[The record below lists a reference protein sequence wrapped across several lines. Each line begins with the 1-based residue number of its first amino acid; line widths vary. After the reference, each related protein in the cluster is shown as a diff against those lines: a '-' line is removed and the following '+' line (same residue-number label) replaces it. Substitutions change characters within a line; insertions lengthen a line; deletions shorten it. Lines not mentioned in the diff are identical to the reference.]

1 MAGRVHGAQVTIY
14 VNLSTQTRFCIGI
27 SQVFVSCT
35 LLPDIWHRLKSL
47 PQITGSEQARN
58 RDVFKT
64 LVTSI
69 TFTYMELP
77 PSYEEAIQQPVEPFD
92 NSSVGNFYR
101 QVLLLQL
108 SCFDIV
114 DVMQQISK

>member
-1 MAGRVHGAQVTIY
+1 
-14 VNLSTQTRFCIGI
+14 
-27 SQVFVSCT
+27 
-35 LLPDIWHRLKSL
+35 
-47 PQITGSEQARN
+47 
-58 RDVFKT
+58 
-64 LVTSI
+64 
-69 TFTYMELP
+69 MELP

>member
-1 MAGRVHGAQVTIY
+1 MY
-14 VNLSTQTRFCIGI
+14 LDQTSFCFLN
-27 SQVFVSCT
+27 SS

-114 DVMQQISK
+114 AERDKVRHRSIVNESQAKAL